1 MKNRTRHTGRL
12 NIIERLPQSTNG
24 NARFLLEVDGWTCRT
39 AVDSSIA
46 NDVKNFDGKRVDA
59 IIGTHYGMATLSDV
73 ALSTEIFLDEYVKS
87 Q

>member
-1 MKNRTRHTGRL
+1 MKNLTRHTGRL
-12 NIIERLPQSTNG
+12 NIIERLPQSANG

-59 IIGTHYGMATLSDV
+59 IIGTHYGMATLFQAD
-73 ALSTEIFLDEYVKS
+73 LSTVS
-87 Q
+87 T